1 MRLIASL
8 ARSVLSSRRAL
19 LIAALASTTSL
30 AMAEADQAQD
40 KRRDGGE
47 RRADVDQRPNDRGP
61 EARAPGRPDSNG
73 RSFGERGPREGGPP
87 SGGFGRPDSQ
97 GFRPQG
103 RGPGGP
109 GGGGFG
115 GRGFGGGGFGSD
127 SARPEMRMQMMSR
140 VFPLMAALDANRDG
154 VISESEIAGAAAA
167 LKKLDRNRDGKL
179 TAEELRPDMSQ
190 RGGQGMRPGGPEG
203 RGPEGRGPEGR
214 GPEGRG
220 PEGRGPEGRGPEGR
234 GPEGRGPEG
243 RGPEGSPRPEFA
255 GRMFEARDQNK
266 DGVLRG
272 DEIPQQ
278 LAERLERIDQNG
290 DAAISREEMKK
301 AMERMRG
308 AGQGGQRPSR
318 GPGGQEDRG
327 PRPGGDVPKRPAS
340 DN

>member
-203 RGPEGRGPEGR
+203 RGPEGRGPEG
-214 GPEGRG
+214 
-220 PEGRGPEGRGPEGR
+220 
-234 GPEGRGPEG
+234 
-243 RGPEGSPRPEFA
+243 SPRPEFA

>member
-8 ARSVLSSRRAL
+8 ARSVLSFRRAL

-73 RSFGERGPREGGPP
+73 RSFGERGLREGGPP

-115 GRGFGGGGFGSD
+115 GRGFGGGGFGGGGFGSD

-190 RGGQGMRPGGPEG
+190 RGGQGMRPG
-203 RGPEGRGPEGR
+203 
-214 GPEGRG
+214 
-220 PEGRGPEGRGPEGR
+220 
-234 GPEGRGPEG
+234 GPEG

>member
-40 KRRDGGE
+40 KRRGGGE

-73 RSFGERGPREGGPP
+73 RSFGERGLREGGPP

-115 GRGFGGGGFGSD
+115 GRGFGGGGFGGGGFGSD

-190 RGGQGMRPGGPEG
+190 RGGQGMRPG
-203 RGPEGRGPEGR
+203 
-214 GPEGRG
+214 
-220 PEGRGPEGRGPEGR
+220 

>member
-40 KRRDGGE
+40 ERRGGGE

-73 RSFGERGPREGGPP
+73 RSFGERGLREGGPP

-115 GRGFGGGGFGSD
+115 GRGFGGGGFGGGGFGGGGFGSD

-190 RGGQGMRPGGPEG
+190 RGGQGMRPG
-203 RGPEGRGPEGR
+203 
-214 GPEGRG
+214 
-220 PEGRGPEGRGPEGR
+220 

>member
-1 MRLIASL
+1 
-8 ARSVLSSRRAL
+8 
-19 LIAALASTTSL
+19 
-30 AMAEADQAQD
+30 
-40 KRRDGGE
+40 
-47 RRADVDQRPNDRGP
+47 
-61 EARAPGRPDSNG
+61 
-73 RSFGERGPREGGPP
+73 
-87 SGGFGRPDSQ
+87 
-97 GFRPQG
+97 
-103 RGPGGP
+103 
-109 GGGGFG
+109 
-115 GRGFGGGGFGSD
+115 
-127 SARPEMRMQMMSR
+127 MMSR

-190 RGGQGMRPGGPEG
+190 RGGQGMRPG
-203 RGPEGRGPEGR
+203 
-214 GPEGRG
+214 
-220 PEGRGPEGRGPEGR
+220 GPEGRGPEGR